1 MFGVYQCGRGSVPP
15 GLVVVKRGNGRRRRF
30 EAWGVC
36 ARARVCALLQLAER
50 PLSTRARLP
59 PRWMSSCQQLTRGP
73 CWPFWA
79 DALRCPPGGGEP
91 LVSGEHLLPCGAEV
105 ASSRVGQRGLSRR
118 AGSAVPRREAED
130 AVAGLR
136 RQEKPAGVGRV
147 WSPAPL
153 GRPLHWRSLR
163 LLLAFSCRRCSAS
176 PPFAGLGPGA
186 SPRGSF
192 VAGSRAGLGIAFLG
206 RRSLRPSPGGH
217 CGGIAAAYVWGTP
230 PPLGNHVQIAGF
242 VRQCAGTVC
251 VCVCVR
257 ACQKMASSRWLAGDS
272 RWGLPAVIK
281 GRRDRPLL
289 APPQLK

>member
-1 MFGVYQCGRGSVPP
+1 
-15 GLVVVKRGNGRRRRF
+15 
-30 EAWGVC
+30 
-36 ARARVCALLQLAER
+36 
-50 PLSTRARLP
+50 
-59 PRWMSSCQQLTRGP
+59 MSSCQQLTRGP

-79 DALRCPPGGGEP
+79 AALRCPPGGGEP
-91 LVSGEHLLPCGAEV
+91 LVRSGEHLLPCGAEV

-130 AVAGLR
+130 AGLR

-186 SPRGSF
+186 SPRGGF

-206 RRSLRPSPGGH
+206 RRSLRPSPGGQR
-217 CGGIAAAYVWGTP
+217 GGSAAAYVWGTP
-230 PPLGNHVQIAGF
+230 PRWAIMFRSPVSSAS
-242 VRQCAGTVC
+242 VPARVC
-251 VCVCVR
+251 VCVCARLSKDGFIPVAGWR
-257 ACQKMASSRWLAGDS
+257 FSVGSPRCHQGKKGPSS
-272 RWGLPAVIK
+272 
-281 GRRDRPLL
+281 L
-289 APPQLK
+289 APPQPK